1 MGSKE
6 TWELLSFIVTVIG
19 LPLAIIVFLWE
30 QRRERNNEE
39 EEEYQLLADAY
50 NDFLKVVLDN
60 PDLRLRSHGTIS
72 NLTADQEER
81 MLVIFDMLISLF
93 ERAYLV
99 EYQPNMN
106 ASRAVQRHARGGSIK
121 ADACAADGLRLFL
134 QTHSDALWRRM
145 ADMSLALRVPG
156 YRFLQQVC
164 CELSPPSF
172 YWCAPSTALRAKSHR
187 AFSPPRLHSP
197 CSLPSG
203 LSGHRA

>member
-19 LPLAIIVFLWE
+19 LPVAIGVFLWE

-60 PDLRLRSHGTIS
+60 ADLHLRSHATTGS
-72 NLTADQEER
+72 LTADQEER

-99 EYQPNMN
+99 AYSANM
-106 ASRAVQRHARGGSIK
+106 SGEKARRWNSWEDYMREWCRRDEFINRLPTL
-121 ADACAADGLRLFL
+121 LRGEDPEF
-134 QTHSDALWRRM
+134 SGYIMR
-145 ADMSLALRVPG
+145 LALEEKPDHLRPP
-156 YRFLQQVC
+156 QQ
-164 CELSPPSF
+164 
-172 YWCAPSTALRAKSHR
+172 H
-187 AFSPPRLHSP
+187 
-197 CSLPSG
+197 
-203 LSGHRA
+203 